1 MLVLPSSLDSSESCE
16 ELDKIVIGKDEERY
30 FQIRTKLPLD
40 DKEKLVNFLKK
51 NLDVFAWSAY
61 KAPRVDPEFICYC
74 LNMNPKAIPRK

>member
-1 MLVLPSSLDSSESCE
+1 MDSLVSCE

-61 KAPRVDPEFICYC
+61 KAPRVDPEFICYR
-74 LNMNPKAIPRK
+74 LNMNPKAILRK